1 MHTSMKLVPLASF
14 ALVALACSSSSDGDL
29 SNPDASS
36 KTDAPS
42 SSDGGA
48 VSDGSSLHDGSSSA
62 DAAQN
67 VDGGSLES
75 GVPESGVE
83 EAGSDGQ
90 ATDGSGG
97 DAGTLVGTCNVVG
110 TFLEP
115 TTALYWRYQADGTWQ
130 TDATIAGLDSDP
142 RSTGHWSLSGT
153 TITDDDIGS
162 PSPNACPA
170 NEIGTYT
177 VSFDATCVTMT
188 WTLITDP
195 CSPRANYFD
204 GTPRT
209 RQ

>member
-1 MHTSMKLVPLASF
+1 MHTPMKLVPLGSF
-14 ALVALACSSSSDGDL
+14 ALMALACSSSSNSDL
-29 SNPDASS
+29 SDPDGSS
-36 KTDAPS
+36 KTDASS
-42 SSDGGA
+42 SSDSGA
-48 VSDGSSLHDGSSSA
+48 ASDGSSSHDGSSST

-67 VDGGSLES
+67 GDAPSSES
-75 GVPESGVE
+75 SVPESGVE
-83 EAGSDGQ
+83 EASSDGQ
-90 ATDGSGG
+90 AGDGSSG

-170 NEIGTYT
+170 DEIGTYT

-188 WTLITDP
+188 WTLVADP

-209 RQ
+209 RR